1 MYGGYISVYISN
13 NLFTRNSY
21 FNQRIYIPRSTSTQ
35 GIHTPGSNVTCNLFE
50 GQLHARQQSAA
61 PRCMRASAST
71 ITQIA
76 AKLTRSLQEY
86 FAVTISFFNTVPA
99 GVTCSSRLQLAL
111 HSTFFNT
118 ASTHRLQYLHAGSV

>member
-1 MYGGYISVYISN
+1 MVDIYQSIYQTISS
-13 NLFTRNSY
+13 
-21 FNQRIYIPRSTSTQ
+21 P
-35 GIHTPGSNVTCNLFE
+35 GIHTSTSAYIYHAVLQHKVYTRASTFRVHAG

-71 ITQIA
+71 ITQIV
-76 AKLTRSLQEY
+76 AKLTHSLQEY

-99 GVTCSSRLQLAL
+99 GVTCSSRSQLAL